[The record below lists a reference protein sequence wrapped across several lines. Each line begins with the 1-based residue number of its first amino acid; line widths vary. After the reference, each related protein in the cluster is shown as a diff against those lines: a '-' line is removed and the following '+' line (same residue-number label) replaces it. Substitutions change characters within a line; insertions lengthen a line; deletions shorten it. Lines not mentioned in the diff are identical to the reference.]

1 MLNYV
6 WMTLLFLGIIT
17 ALTTDIVNQ
26 SNNKYK
32 NNEALPVAISFTKAF
47 DPAVEKSYYA
57 NLTISKKDF
66 NSLYEEDISSDFSI
80 PAEIAVN
87 PNAGKISVLLKTN
100 KATPEIWKE
109 IAPMSGEEND
119 LSGSIYALSLISER
133 EATAEI
139 ILEEV
144 LFLKMKEVTNSTLEY
159 AKISVNIA
167 LGLIGIMALW
177 LGVMKIA
184 EEAGLIA
191 IIANWLRPITKRLF
205 PDVPSD
211 HPAMGSMIM
220 NISANMLG
228 LGNAAT
234 PFGLKA
240 MEDLDKLNPNKGT
253 ATNAMVTFL
262 AINTAGMTLIP
273 ATAIAVRA
281 AAGSSDPAIII
292 GTSLFGAFCAT
303 VIGVSAAKILEKFPL
318 QQGSLSGL
326 VKKNKKGILIFAGS
340 FAVALLLI
348 LTGLGK
354 LIVSTFA
361 FINLEIL
368 KSVIEIVSTVAIPL
382 LIFIFVGFGVYKKVK
397 IYEQFIEGAKE
408 GFNIAVRIIPYLVA
422 ILVAIGIFRA
432 GGAMDWLIKGLEPIT
447 NFIGM
452 PAEALPMAL
461 MRPLSGSGSLG
472 VMTEIISVH
481 GPDSFI
487 GILVST
493 FFGSTETT
501 FYVLAV
507 YFGAVNI
514 KKTRHAIAAGLLA
527 DVAGILGALFIVKLL
542 FG

>member
-6 WMTLLFLGIIT
+6 WITLLFLGIIT
-17 ALTTDIVNQ
+17 ALATDIVNQ
-26 SNNKYK
+26 NNNKYR
-32 NNEALPVAISFTKAF
+32 NNEPLPVAISFNKAF
-47 DPAVEKSYYA
+47 DPAIEKSYDA
-57 NLTISKKDF
+57 ILTINKKDF
-66 NSLYEEDISSDFSI
+66 NSLYEENISSDFSI
-80 PAEIAVN
+80 PAEITVN
-87 PNAGKISVLLKTN
+87 PNAGKMSVLLKTN
-100 KATPEIWKE
+100 KETPKIWQE
-109 IAPMSGEEND
+109 MTPMSGEKDD
-119 LSGSIYALSLISER
+119 LSGSIYTLSLISEK

-159 AKISVNIA
+159 ARISVNIA

-191 IIANWLRPITKRLF
+191 IMANWLKPVTKKLF

-240 MEDLDKLNPNKGT
+240 MEDLDKLNPKKGT

-303 VIGVSAAKILEKFPL
+303 VIGVTAAKVLEKFPL
-318 QQGSLSGL
+318 RQDGLSGL
-326 VKKNKKGILIFAGS
+326 IKKNRKGILIFTGLVV
-340 FAVALLLI
+340 VALLLT

-354 LIVSTFA
+354 LIISVLA
-361 FINLEIL
+361 FLNPETL
-368 KSVIEIVSTVAIPL
+368 KTVIEIVSTVAVPL
-382 LIFIFVGFGVYKKVK
+382 LIFLFVGFGVYRKVK

-432 GGAMDWLIKGLEPIT
+432 GGGMDWLVKGLEPIT

-472 VMTEIISVH
+472 IMTEIISVH

-514 KKTRHAIAAGLLA
+514 KKTRHAVAAGLLA